1 MLPLH
6 QSGQCLRAQGPGTSP
21 YFATGSVLCAT
32 RRRRHQPYDRKIN
45 GVAGINVS
53 KTLFAQHFQR
63 SQPLHFDAF
72 AVSCEV
78 LQLFV
83 QLAEGIEVVL

>member
-6 QSGQCLRAQGPGTSP
+6 QSGQCFRAQVPGTSP

-53 KTLFAQHFQR
+53 KTLFAQHFEG
-63 SQPLHFDAF
+63 SQPLQFDAF
-72 AVSCEV
+72 PISLKVF
-78 LQLFV
+78 QLFV